1 MRSRVRRIAGPALAL
16 LALLGYW
23 AVAPWI
29 SDNRQQEWLR
39 AAEAAI
45 LTCAAVVFVLALR
58 RAFSSDVKTSAQRF
72 FLGLTLLLLGS
83 DVGSQWRLLWRF
95 VGGGPDVSWMLT
107 NDFVGFL
114 LWMQIVGVFL
124 MISGPAIPVYGP
136 DGGLEDEKLAWRRML
151 TTGVVCVVVSYLV
164 VIHRPGANRLHNM
177 LNVVGPYL
185 RPVSY
190 RVPDVP
196 P

>member
-16 LALLGYW
+16 VGLLAYW
-23 AVAPWI
+23 VVAPWVA
-29 SDNRQQEWLR
+29 DNRQQEFLR

-45 LTCAAVVFVLALR
+45 LTCAAFVFVLTLR
-58 RAFSSDVKTSAQRF
+58 RAFKSDVKTSAQRF

-107 NDFVGFL
+107 NDFAGFL

-151 TTGVVCVVVSYLV
+151 TTGAVCLVVSYLV
-164 VIHRPGANRLHNM
+164 VIHRPGADKLHDM
-177 LNVVGPYL
+177 LNVVEPYL